1 MGESIMKRSYR
12 AVFGRSQFAT
22 FRAKAMAVG
31 GLLFLS
37 FNAIAQDL
45 SASLAD
51 PAWTGDGIPEGQQCQ
66 RFGGDNPQ
74 SPEVKME
81 NIPEGTQAIVLA
93 FSDRSF
99 ERMDNGGHGQV
110 AYMITDATTDMVT
123 IPSVPGHTE
132 SLPEGFFVVQ
142 PHQAPGW
149 DKAGAYL
156 PPCSGGRG
164 NNYFIDIK
172 AVKLKGDQEVGEVLA
187 ETSVKL
193 ATY

>member
-1 MGESIMKRSYR
+1 MKALRYGSKARIGVFSSR
-12 AVFGRSQFAT
+12 AIAVSAMCLLSSLAT
-22 FRAKAMAVG
+22 
-31 GLLFLS
+31 
-37 FNAIAQDL
+37 AQDL

-51 PAWTGDGIPEGQQCQ
+51 PAWTGDGIPQGQQCQ
-66 RFGGDNPQ
+66 RFGGQNPE
-74 SPEVKME
+74 SPEVKIE
-81 NIPEGTQAIVLA
+81 NIPQGTQAIVLA

-99 ERMDNGGHGQV
+99 ERMDNGGHGMV
-110 AYMITDATTDMVT
+110 AYKLSGEHSGSVT

-132 SLPEGFFVVQ
+132 NLPNGFFTVQ
-142 PHQAPGW
+142 AHQAPGW

-172 AVKLKGDQEVGEVLA
+172 AVKLAGDQQVGETLA
-187 ETSVKL
+187 ETSVKM